1 MATPRRA
8 GRPKSLLPTCYHEGF
23 LEKRTAKDKAA
34 QKLWTSLCG
43 NSLFFYN
50 NSKDNDYVEKLEL
63 SDFVSLID
71 DSSQDRSLEAG
82 RLQLH
87 LKSGD
92 VHLTAPSLE
101 ARELWKGFIFAVVE
115 LAVPT
120 SLNLLPGQIHMLR
133 EVVEKEKLR
142 RKPLPSTPA
151 TAHATITVPSTSA
164 PAGLHNV
171 YVTTLSEM
179 PACYQLVSRAEAEL
193 VLERYQEKGNLLLR
207 PGRDGSSFAV
217 STRQDLNGPVYRHYR
232 VTRRHKGGF
241 DIAVENPIQC
251 ETLHDVIS
259 CLVEKTGG
267 TLKPLILEGAYEE
280 NIIFVE
286 KNRESGEKSVICA
299 NSCPGPSASSSPPVP
314 ETPKPEKTVSSP
326 QPENDY
332 ISPFDVDVYKVDRGA
347 GPPPPV
353 QPRVPVRT
361 LPHQTVVP
369 EGLTMSPGGAL
380 LPPGRQILRRNS
392 MSEMPNTRTRCPQP
406 DADTISKDLAEELK
420 QKLKRRQVTVD

>member
-23 LEKRTAKDKAA
+23 LEKRSAKDKAV

-43 NSLFFYN
+43 NSLFFFN
-50 NSKDNDYVEKLEL
+50 SSKDNDYVEKLEL
-63 SDFVSLID
+63 CDFVSLID
-71 DSSQDRSLEAG
+71 DSSQDCSLEAG

-101 ARELWKGFIFAVVE
+101 ARELWKGFIFSVVE

-142 RKPLPSTPA
+142 RKPLPSPPA
-151 TAHATITVPSTSA
+151 PAHATITVPSSKAT
-164 PAGLHNV
+164 AGLHNV
-171 YVTTLSEM
+171 YVTPLPEM
-179 PACYQLVSRAEAEL
+179 PECYQLVSRAEAEL
-193 VLERYQEKGNLLLR
+193 VLERNQEKGNLLLR

-217 STRQDLNGPVYRHYR
+217 STRQDLDGPVYRHYR
-232 VTRRHKGGF
+232 VTRRHEGGF

-251 ETLHDVIS
+251 ETLDDVIS

-267 TLKPLILEGAYEE
+267 TLKPLILEGAYEK
-280 NIIFVE
+280 NIIFVD

-299 NSCPGPSASSSPPVP
+299 NSCPRPSPSPPVP
-314 ETPKPEKTVSSP
+314 ETPKSEKTVSSP

-332 ISPFDVDVYKVDRGA
+332 ISPFDVNVDKVDGGA
-347 GPPPPV
+347 GPPPPI

-361 LPHQTVVP
+361 LPRQTAVP

-380 LPPGRQILRRNS
+380 LPPGRQIVRRNS
-392 MSEMPNTRTRCPQP
+392 MSEMPNIRARCPQP
-406 DADTISKDLAEELK
+406 DTGTISKDLAEELK
-420 QKLKRRQVTVD
+420 QKLKRRQATVE

>member
-1 MATPRRA
+1 MASPRRA
-8 GRPKSLLPTCYHEGF
+8 GRPKSQLPTCYHEGF
-23 LEKRTAKDKAA
+23 LEKRSVKDKTA

-43 NSLFFYN
+43 NSLFFFN
-50 NSKDNDYVEKLEL
+50 SSKDSDYVEKLDL

-87 LKSGD
+87 LKGRD
-92 VHLTAPSLE
+92 FHLTAPSLE
-101 ARELWKGFIFAVVE
+101 ARELWKGFIFSVVE

-142 RKPLPSTPA
+142 RKPLPSPPA
-151 TAHATITVPSTSA
+151 SAHATITVPSNNA
-164 PAGLHNV
+164 PAALHNI

-193 VLERYQEKGNLLLR
+193 VLERNQEKGNLLLR

-217 STRQDLNGPVYRHYR
+217 STRQDLDGPVYRHYR
-232 VTRRHKGGF
+232 VTRRHEGGF

-251 ETLHDVIS
+251 ETLHDVIN

-267 TLKPLILEGAYEE
+267 TLKPLTLEGAYEK
-280 NIIFVE
+280 NITFVD
-286 KNRESGEKSVICA
+286 KNRESGERSLIFA
-299 NSCPGPSASSSPPVP
+299 SSCPGPCPSPPVP
-314 ETPKPEKTVSSP
+314 GTPKPEKKVSSP
-326 QPENDY
+326 QPENEY
-332 ISPFDVDVYKVDRGA
+332 VIPSDVNEDKVDGGA
-347 GPPPPV
+347 GAPPPV
-353 QPRVPVRT
+353 QPRAPART
-361 LPHQTVVP
+361 LPHQTTVP

-380 LPPGRQILRRNS
+380 LPPSRPIPRRNS
-392 MSEMPNTRTRCPQP
+392 MSEMPNLRARCPQP
-406 DADTISKDLAEELK
+406 DTGSMSKDFAEELK
-420 QKLKRRQVTVD
+420 QKLKQRQATIE